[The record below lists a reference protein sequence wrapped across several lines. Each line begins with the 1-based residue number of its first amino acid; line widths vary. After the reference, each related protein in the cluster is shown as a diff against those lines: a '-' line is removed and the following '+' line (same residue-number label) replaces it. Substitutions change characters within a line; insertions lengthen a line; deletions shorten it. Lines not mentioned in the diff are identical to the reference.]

1 LEFRNSTT
9 PGAGE
14 NSLESMLSIQKV
26 VLVGPW
32 GFNCLAKKLPV
43 FFWDV

>member
-9 PGAGE
+9 PEAVE
-14 NSLESMLSIQKV
+14 NSVESMLNIQKS

-32 GFNCLAKKLPV
+32 GFNCLAKKLPGAV
-43 FFWDV
+43 WDM